1 MKNYTLKDFQKDLKK
16 YTADDV
22 QKMRKSLP
30 RRSFWLFGLDTP
42 FKMILPEEV
51 APFVALGEYCGSR
64 ATSKPHAVAV
74 DCGYFAQWDRPY
86 FSASALDAVF
96 VREFSECEQIAFN
109 NAGKEWRTFSAQN
122 EGFLLHEDYTN
133 DLRKMADNFLYGY
146 YEIVINGEDVA
157 DEEEKNAWR
166 WACDFAGLGYIQKAK
181 KDNAEKLAKAR
192 KFCATVAA
200 MFNNSLHFNVEILSH
215 GKPRDCYE
223 RAAFEMWDKLGAYNE
238 LTPDRLKSLV
248 KWCNEKFSCKYG
260 NGNSNNKSRDFAFSF
275 GRESSPVVYL
285 TFPADNEAHAAALF
299 EQLRIVAHADEMDI
313 IKISPS
319 WRGVRVV
326 ARFWWD

>member
-1 MKNYTLKDFQKDLKK
+1 MKNYTLKDFQRDLKK

-22 QKMRKSLP
+22 QEMRKSLP

-74 DCGYFAQWDRPY
+74 NCGYFAQLDRPY
-86 FSASALDAVF
+86 YSASALDAVF

-109 NAGKEWRTFSAQN
+109 NAVKEWRTFSTQN
-122 EGFLLHEDYTN
+122 EGFLFHEDYAN

-200 MFNNSLHFNVEILSH
+200 MFNSSLHFNVEILSH
-215 GKPRDCYE
+215 GKTRDCYE
-223 RAAFEMWDKLGAYNE
+223 RAAFEMWDKLGVYND
-238 LTPDRLKSLV
+238 LTPDCLKALV
-248 KWCNEKFSCKYG
+248 KCCNKTFYCKYG
-260 NGNSNNKSRDFAFSF
+260 NGNPNNKNRDYSLSF

-285 TFPADNEAHAAALF
+285 TFPADNEEHAAALF

-313 IKISPS
+313 IKITPS
-319 WRGVRVV
+319 WRGVRAV